1 MTSIEAPPPFAA
13 EASAE
18 VKNRT
23 ITFSSELK
31 VFDYY
36 SETALRLQP
45 NREK

>member
-31 VFDYY
+31 VFVYY
-36 SETALRLQP
+36 NESRMLLQAA
-45 NREK
+45 REK

>member
-1 MTSIEAPPPFAA
+1 MTSIEPPPFAA
-13 EASAE
+13 EASAD

-36 SETALRLQP
+36 NENNMLLQATC
-45 NREK
+45 EK